1 MGKRK
6 KNDQRWKKKKTIVKR
21 IIIAHFGM
29 GKEKKGKMGRGRKKK
44 EIGKKKVC

>member
-1 MGKRK
+1 ME
-6 KNDQRWKKKKTIVKR
+6 KKKTIVKR
-21 IIIAHFGM
+21 IIIDHFGM